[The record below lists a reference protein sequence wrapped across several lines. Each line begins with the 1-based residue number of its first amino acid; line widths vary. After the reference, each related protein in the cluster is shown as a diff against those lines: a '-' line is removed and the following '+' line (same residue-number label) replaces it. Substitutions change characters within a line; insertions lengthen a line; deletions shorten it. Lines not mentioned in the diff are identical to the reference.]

1 MRIVIRVH
9 SLESMGTYRSSN
21 TAKAGSGV
29 DSADKVTVEL
39 VDKAKV
45 IYTPR
50 MKVKTALKGVRMERA
65 ERVLDVPYASSV
77 KPNRTTA
84 VDLRPRTTTNT
95 PGCKQSI

>member
-1 MRIVIRVH
+1 MLPVIRVH
-9 SLESMGTYRSSN
+9 SLESMGTYGSSN
-21 TAKAGSGV
+21 TTKAGSGV

-45 IYTPR
+45 IYMPR

-77 KPNRTTA
+77 KPNENNSGGSSSSDNNGHA
-84 VDLRPRTTTNT
+84 GL
-95 PGCKQSI
+95 

>member
-1 MRIVIRVH
+1 MLPVIRVH
-9 SLESMGTYRSSN
+9 SLESMGTYGSSN

-45 IYTPR
+45 IYMPR

-65 ERVLDVPYASSV
+65 ERVLDVPYASSI
-77 KPNRTTA
+77 KKKENKNS
-84 VDLRPRTTTNT
+84 NT
-95 PGCKQSI
+95 STSDNDNNEGL